1 MPAQI
6 RVDYE
11 QLDQV
16 AAMCAQ
22 EASSMSQLYMNINEG
37 VEQLR
42 GGWGG
47 DAAAKFFAEMDG
59 LVMPNLK
66 KLFDAFDNAEQQIK
80 TISSKFAEAEQQA
93 SSKLKSGAS

>member
-1 MPAQI
+1 MPAMI

-16 AAMCAQ
+16 AALAGQ
-22 EASSMSQLYMNINEG
+22 EASNMAELYMRINEG

-47 DAAAKFFAEMDG
+47 DAAAKFFDEMDSF
-59 LVMPNLK
+59 VMPNLK
-66 KLFDAFDNAEQQIK
+66 KLYDAFDSAQSQIK
-80 TISSKFAEAEQQA
+80 TISQKFSEAEQQA
-93 SSKLKSGAS
+93 SGKLKIT